1 MKKRIASIALSLAM
15 CLTLLP
21 TAAYAEDVSEG
32 GSFDSQ
38 SSTVNGA
45 ATVAGSNEAVDTTK
59 NTVVY
64 TGENETTTVKR
75 EVRDGNELDN
85 ALQDN
90 SITEIDIIA
99 DFTYNGSI
107 ATGDKKIVVNE
118 GVTLTIGGSK
128 TKITGKFENNGT
140 ITITSSYECIWTAQT
155 TGTGKIVADNQKWG
169 EYQTYVDYGCVPEEN
184 LENCQIN
191 IVKDVSIQP
200 TVSLPSDM
208 KVGYTITPT
217 VTNLIDGVEISK
229 VFQYKWKDGNSNQI
243 YDGAAKPT
251 LTKAGTLK
259 LNLAAKK
266 PYIMRSASGSY
277 GSIDAIGTV
286 QKLTLHTVYVDT
298 VNGSNSNIGN
308 TTTAPLK
315 TISKA
320 VDEVADGGTII
331 LLSDATSSVLSFDKN
346 VTITSVEGE
355 TYTVNA
361 TYTYIKDNVT
371 ATFESV
377 DAQNLTFYKWDNTS
391 HGSGNV
397 VFKNCTG
404 SGIQIADNVISNV
417 TLENSQLG
425 GRFGAQGTLTLKN
438 ATINGSFSTK
448 DFVAKGENIY
458 VPEDNRSKVSR
469 IEGTATIEKAVEIQL
484 SAPDA
489 TTPYQ
494 ERKLIETTAD
504 ASNFTVSS
512 PYQLKKQTEYNGT
525 YIYAFIPVTS
535 VTLAPETL
543 SIEEGKTA
551 ELTATISPANASDQQ
566 FSWDVKDTEIASVYG
581 YTSET
586 KTVTALKEG
595 QTQITVTVD
604 GQTASCTVTVTPRTI
619 SVESITLNKTQLS
632 LVKGATETLTATVLP
647 TTATDKAVTWESSD
661 TAVATVEN
669 GVVTAVAAGN
679 ATITAKAGEKTATCA
694 VTVTN
699 PSNSGS
705 SSGGGGSST
714 PRYAVTVPDKTENGS
729 LSVSSKNAKKGSDV
743 TVTATPDKG
752 YEVDDIVAKDAK
764 GNKLTLKDNGDG
776 TYTFTMPASKVTVT
790 AAFAEKKAE
799 PIVPEKL
806 FADVSAEEYYY
817 EAVKWASENGVTG
830 GIGENLFGANLPCT
844 RAQIVTFL
852 WRAAGSPEPKGMSG
866 FVDVSADAYYAKA
879 VAWAVEQ
886 GIVSGTSATTFS
898 PDAVCTRA
906 QSVAFLY
913 RAFGEKVNKAAGF
926 SDVSADAY
934 YADAVAWAVENGV
947 ASGIGGGLFAP
958 DQDCARGQIV
968 AFLYRAYQN
977 K

>member
-1 MKKRIASIALSLAM
+1 MLRM
-15 CLTLLP
+15 YP
-21 TAAYAEDVSEG
+21 RG
-32 GSFDSQ
+32 GAFDSQ
-38 SSTVNGA
+38 PSTVGGA
-45 ATVAGSNEAVDTTK
+45 A
-59 NTVVY
+59 VY
-64 TGENETTTVKR
+64 TNEDTVDDTSADKVN
-75 EVRDGNELDN
+75 VRTKDELKA
-85 ALQDN
+85 ALANNDVN
-90 SITEIDIIA
+90 IIYITDSFKYT
-99 DFTYNGSI
+99 DSI
-107 ATGDKKIVVNE
+107 ATGEKTLVVNE
-118 GVTLTIGGSK
+118 GVTLTIGGYK

-140 ITITSSYECIWTAQT
+140 ITITSSYECIWKAQT

-169 EYQTYVDYGCVPEEN
+169 EYQTYVDYGCVPDAM
-184 LENCQIN
+184 LEGSNCRIN

-208 KVGYTITPT
+208 KVGDTITPT
-217 VTNLIDGVEISK
+217 VTNLIDGVDISK
-229 VFQYKWKDGNSNQI
+229 VFTYKWKDRDSSQI
-243 YDGAAKPT
+243 YNGAAKPT
-251 LTKAGTLK
+251 LTEAGTLK

-266 PYIMRSASGSY
+266 PYIMLSATGSY
-277 GSIDAIGTV
+277 GSIDAEGTV
-286 QKLTLHTVYVDT
+286 KKLTLHTVYVDT

-315 TISKA
+315 TISEA
-320 VDEVADGGTII
+320 IDEVEDGGTII

-404 SGIQIADNVISNV
+404 SGIEIADNVISNV

-551 ELTATISPANASDQQ
+551 GLTATISPANASDQQ

-586 KTVTALKEG
+586 KTVTALKKG

-619 SVESITLNKTQLS
+619 SVESITLNKPQLS
-632 LVKGATETLTATVLP
+632 LVKGATEKLTATVLP

-729 LSVSSKNAKKGSDV
+729 LSVTPKNAKKGSDV

-790 AAFAEKKAE
+790 VAFAEKKAE

>member
-32 GSFDSQ
+32 GAFDSQ

-45 ATVAGSNEAVDTTK
+45 A
-59 NTVVY
+59 VY
-64 TGENETTTVKR
+64 TSEDTVDDTSADKVN
-75 EVRDGNELDN
+75 VRTKDELKA
-85 ALQDN
+85 ALANNDVN
-90 SITEIDIIA
+90 IIYITDSFKYT
-99 DFTYNGSI
+99 DSI
-107 ATGDKKIVVNE
+107 ATGEKTLVVNE
-118 GVTLTIGGSK
+118 GVTLETTASQISGTIV
-128 TKITGKFENNGT
+128 NNGT
-140 ITITSSYECIWTAQT
+140 IKITGSGQCIWTAQT

-169 EYQTYVDYGCVPEEN
+169 EYQTYVDYGCVPDAM
-184 LENCQIN
+184 LEGSNCRIN

-208 KVGYTITPT
+208 KVGDTITPT
-217 VTNLIDGVEISK
+217 FTNIVNGVDLENAFK
-229 VFQYKWKDGNSNQI
+229 FKWENNGNTVYN
-243 YDGAAKPT
+243 GAVSPT
-251 LTKAGTLK
+251 LTKKGTLK
-259 LNLAAKK
+259 LTVSVKK
-266 PYIMRSASGSY
+266 PYVMRSSSGSY
-277 GSIDAIGTV
+277 GISDVSGTV
-286 QKLTLHTVYVDT
+286 KEVLLDTVYV
-298 VNGSNSNIGN
+298 NANSGNNNNIGN
-308 TTTAPLK
+308 TKAAPMK
-315 TISKA
+315 TIGKA
-320 VDEVADGGTII
+320 IDKVNDGGTII
-331 LLSDATSSVLSFDKN
+331 LLSDYTSTALSFDKN
-346 VTITSVEGE
+346 VTIKSDDGGK
-355 TYTVNA
+355 YTVQVTREVA
-361 TYTYIKDNVT
+361 VKDDMTVTFDSVNVKDFNFT
-371 ATFESV
+371 KYYSSSV
-377 DAQNLTFYKWDNTS
+377 
-391 HGSGNV
+391 GSGNV

-404 SGIQIADNVISNV
+404 SGIEIADNVISNV

-551 ELTATISPANASDQQ
+551 ELTATISPANATTQQ
-566 FSWDVKDTEIASVYG
+566 HSWASENGKIAKAYG
-581 YTSET
+581 ET
-586 KTVTALKEG
+586 LNTAKVTAIGVGKTTITYTIGGKE
-595 QTQITVTVD
+595 
-604 GQTASCTVTVTPRTI
+604 ASCEVTVTPRTI
-619 SVESITLNKTQLS
+619 SVESITLNKPQLS

-647 TTATDKAVTWESSD
+647 TTATDKTVIWESSD
-661 TAVATVEN
+661 TAVATVKD
-669 GVVTAVAAGN
+669 GIVTAVAAGN

-705 SSGGGGSST
+705 SSGGGSST

-743 TVTATPDKG
+743 TITATPDKG

-830 GIGENLFGANLPCT
+830 GIGENLFGAKLPCT

-886 GIVSGTSATTFS
+886 GIVSGTSATTFN

>member
-21 TAAYAEDVSEG
+21 TAAYAEDVSG
-32 GSFDSQ
+32 GGAFDSQ
-38 SSTVNGA
+38 PSTVNGA
-45 ATVAGSNEAVDTTK
+45 A
-59 NTVVY
+59 VY
-64 TGENETTTVKR
+64 TNEDTVDDTSADKVN
-75 EVRDGNELDN
+75 VRTKDELKA
-85 ALQDN
+85 ALANNDVN
-90 SITEIDIIA
+90 IIYITDSFKYT
-99 DFTYNGSI
+99 DSVD
-107 ATGDKKIVVNE
+107 TGDKKIVVNK
-118 GVTLTIGGSK
+118 GVTLTIGGY
-128 TKITGKFENNGT
+128 TTEITGTFENNGT
-140 ITITSSYECIWTAQT
+140 ITITSGNKCIWKAQT
-155 TGTGKIVADNQKWG
+155 TGSGKIVADNQKWG
-169 EYQTYVDYGCVPEEN
+169 EYQTYVDYGCVPDAM
-184 LENCQIN
+184 LEGSNCRIN

-404 SGIQIADNVISNV
+404 SGIEIADNVISNV

-438 ATINGSFSTK
+438 ATINGSFSTVN
-448 DFVAKGENIY
+448 FVAEGKNTYVTEN
-458 VPEDNRSKVSR
+458 NRTRTSKIS
-469 IEGTATIEKAVEIQL
+469 GTANIASPVEIQL

-729 LSVSSKNAKKGSDV
+729 LSVSSKNAKRGSDV
-743 TVTATPDKG
+743 TITATPDKG

-776 TYTFTMPASKVTVT
+776 TYTFTMPASKVTIEAT
-790 AAFAEKKAE
+790 FTEKQADE
-799 PIVPEKL
+799 PVVPEKL

-830 GIGENLFGANLPCT
+830 GIGENLFGAKLPCT

-852 WRAAGSPEPKGMSG
+852 WRAAGSPEPKGVSG

-879 VAWAVEQ
+879 VAWAVEE

-958 DQDCARGQIV
+958 DQNCARGQIV

>member
-1 MKKRIASIALSLAM
+1 MYPR
-15 CLTLLP
+15 
-21 TAAYAEDVSEG
+21 G
-32 GSFDSQ
+32 GAFDSQ
-38 SSTVNGA
+38 PSTGNGA
-45 ATVAGSNEAVDTTK
+45 A
-59 NTVVY
+59 VY
-64 TGENETTTVKR
+64 TSEDTVDDTSADKVN
-75 EVRDGNELDN
+75 VRTKDELKA
-85 ALQDN
+85 ALANNDVN
-90 SITEIDIIA
+90 IIYITDSFKYT
-99 DFTYNGSI
+99 DSI
-107 ATGDKKIVVNE
+107 ATGEKTLVVNE
-118 GVTLTIGGSK
+118 GVTLETTASQISGTIV
-128 TKITGKFENNGT
+128 NNGT
-140 ITITSSYECIWTAQT
+140 IKITGSGQCIWTAQT

-169 EYQTYVDYGCVPEEN
+169 EYQTYVDYGCVPDAM
-184 LENCQIN
+184 LEGSNCRIN

-208 KVGYTITPT
+208 KVGDTITPT
-217 VTNLIDGVEISK
+217 FTNIVNGVDLENAFK
-229 VFQYKWKDGNSNQI
+229 FKWENNGNTVYN
-243 YDGAAKPT
+243 GAVSPT
-251 LTKAGTLK
+251 LTKKGTLK
-259 LNLAAKK
+259 LTVSVKK
-266 PYIMRSASGSY
+266 PYVMRSSSGSY
-277 GSIDAIGTV
+277 GISDVSGTV
-286 QKLTLHTVYVDT
+286 KEVLLDTVYV
-298 VNGSNSNIGN
+298 NANSGNNNNIGN
-308 TTTAPLK
+308 TKAAPMK
-315 TISKA
+315 TIGKA
-320 VDEVADGGTII
+320 IDKVNDGGTII
-331 LLSDATSSVLSFDKN
+331 LLSDYTSTALSFDKN
-346 VTITSVEGE
+346 VTIKSDDGGK
-355 TYTVNA
+355 YTVQVTREVA
-361 TYTYIKDNVT
+361 VKDDMTVTFDSVNVKDFNFT
-371 ATFESV
+371 KYYSSSV
-377 DAQNLTFYKWDNTS
+377 
-391 HGSGNV
+391 GSGNV

-404 SGIQIADNVISNV
+404 SGIEIADNVISNV

-551 ELTATISPANASDQQ
+551 ELTATISPANATTQQ
-566 FSWDVKDTEIASVYG
+566 HSWASENGKIAKAYG
-581 YTSET
+581 
-586 KTVTALKEG
+586 KTLNTAKVTAIGVGKTTITYTIGGKE
-595 QTQITVTVD
+595 
-604 GQTASCTVTVTPRTI
+604 ASCEVTVTPRTI
-619 SVESITLNKTQLS
+619 SVESITLNKPQLS

-647 TTATDKAVTWESSD
+647 TTATDKTVIWESSD
-661 TAVATVEN
+661 TAVATVKD
-669 GVVTAVAAGN
+669 GIVTAVAAGN

-705 SSGGGGSST
+705 SSGGGSST

-743 TVTATPDKG
+743 TITATPDKG

-830 GIGENLFGANLPCT
+830 GIGENLFGAKLPCT

-852 WRAAGSPEPKGMSG
+852 WRAAGSPEPKVLSS
-866 FVDVSADAYYAKA
+866 FADVPADAYYAKA
-879 VAWAVEQ
+879 VAWAVEN
-886 GIVSGTSATTFS
+886 GITEGTSDTAFAPGTI
-898 PDAVCTRA
+898 CTRA
-906 QSVAFLY
+906 QGAALLY
-913 RAFGEKVNKAAGF
+913 RAAGSPAVSGSAAF
-926 SDVSADAY
+926 TDVPADAY
-934 YADAVAWAVENGV
+934 YADAAAWAEQKGITD
-947 ASGIGGGLFAP
+947 GIGNGLFGPHNNCTRA
-958 DQDCARGQIV
+958 QIV
-968 AFLYRAYQN
+968 TFLYRAYQD

>member
-1 MKKRIASIALSLAM
+1 MLRM
-15 CLTLLP
+15 YP
-21 TAAYAEDVSEG
+21 RG
-32 GSFDSQ
+32 GAFDSQ
-38 SSTVNGA
+38 SSTGNGA
-45 ATVAGSNEAVDTTK
+45 A
-59 NTVVY
+59 VY
-64 TGENETTTVKR
+64 TSEDTVDDTSADKVN
-75 EVRDGNELDN
+75 VRTKDELKA
-85 ALQDN
+85 ALANNDVN
-90 SITEIDIIA
+90 IIYITDSFKYT
-99 DFTYNGSI
+99 DSI
-107 ATGDKKIVVNE
+107 ATGEKTLVVNE
-118 GVTLTIGGSK
+118 GVTLETTASQISGTIV
-128 TKITGKFENNGT
+128 NNGT
-140 ITITSSYECIWTAQT
+140 IKITGSGQCIWTAQT

-169 EYQTYVDYGCVPEEN
+169 EYQTYVDYGCVPDAM
-184 LENCQIN
+184 LEGSNCRIN

-208 KVGYTITPT
+208 KVGDTITPT
-217 VTNLIDGVEISK
+217 FTNIVNGVDLENAFK
-229 VFQYKWKDGNSNQI
+229 FKWENNGNTVYN
-243 YDGAAKPT
+243 GAVSPT
-251 LTKAGTLK
+251 LTKKGTLK
-259 LNLAAKK
+259 LTVSVKK
-266 PYIMRSASGSY
+266 PCVMRSSSGSY
-277 GSIDAIGTV
+277 GISDVSGTV
-286 QKLTLHTVYVDT
+286 KEVLLDTVYV
-298 VNGSNSNIGN
+298 NANSGNNNNIGN
-308 TTTAPLK
+308 TKAAPMK
-315 TISKA
+315 TIGKA
-320 VDEVADGGTII
+320 IDKVNDGGTII
-331 LLSDATSSVLSFDKN
+331 LLSDYTSTALSFDKN
-346 VTITSVEGE
+346 VTIKSDDGGK
-355 TYTVNA
+355 YTVQVTREVA
-361 TYTYIKDNVT
+361 VKDDMTVTFDSVNVKDFNFT
-371 ATFESV
+371 KYYSSSV
-377 DAQNLTFYKWDNTS
+377 
-391 HGSGNV
+391 GSGNV

-404 SGIQIADNVISNV
+404 SGIQIADNVIKDV

-438 ATINGSFSTK
+438 ATINGSFSTVN
-448 DFVAKGENIY
+448 FVAEGKNTYVTEN
-458 VPEDNRSKVSR
+458 NRTRTSKIS
-469 IEGTATIEKAVEIQL
+469 GTANIASPVEIQL

-551 ELTATISPANASDQQ
+551 GLTATISPANATTQQ
-566 FSWDVKDTEIASVYG
+566 HSWASENGKIAKAYG
-581 YTSET
+581 ET
-586 KTVTALKEG
+586 LNTAKVTAIGVGKTTITYTIGGKE
-595 QTQITVTVD
+595 
-604 GQTASCTVTVTPRTI
+604 ASCEVTVTPRTI
-619 SVESITLNKTQLS
+619 SVESITLNKPQLS

-647 TTATDKAVTWESSD
+647 TTATDKTVIWESSD
-661 TAVATVEN
+661 TAVATVKD
-669 GVVTAVAAGN
+669 GIVTAVAAGN

-729 LSVSSKNAKKGSDV
+729 LSVTPKNAKKGSDV

-799 PIVPEKL
+799 PIAPEKL

-879 VAWAVEQ
+879 VAWAVEE

-934 YADAVAWAVENGV
+934 YADAVAWAVKNGV

>member
-32 GSFDSQ
+32 GAFDSQ
-38 SSTVNGA
+38 PSTVNGA
-45 ATVAGSNEAVDTTK
+45 A
-59 NTVVY
+59 VY
-64 TGENETTTVKR
+64 TNEDTVDDTSADKVN
-75 EVRDGNELDN
+75 VRTKDELKS
-85 ALQDN
+85 ALANNDVN
-90 SITEIDIIA
+90 IIYITDSFKYT
-99 DFTYNGSI
+99 DSI
-107 ATGDKKIVVNE
+107 ATGEKTLVVNE
-118 GVTLTIGGSK
+118 GVTLETTASQISGTIV
-128 TKITGKFENNGT
+128 NNGT
-140 ITITSSYECIWTAQT
+140 IKITGSGQCIWTAQT

-184 LENCQIN
+184 LTNCRIN
-191 IVKDVSIQP
+191 IVKDIDKEP
-200 TVSLPSDM
+200 TVILPETM
-208 KVGYTITPT
+208 TVGDTITPT
-217 VTNLIDGVEISK
+217 VTNLIDGVDISK
-229 VFQYKWKDGNSNQI
+229 VFTYKWKDRDSSQI
-243 YDGAAKPT
+243 YNGAAKPT
-251 LTKAGTLK
+251 LTEAGTLK
-259 LNLAAKK
+259 LNLAAKA
-266 PYIMRSASGSY
+266 PYVMRFASGLY
-277 GSIDAIGTV
+277 GSLDATGTV
-286 QKLTLHTVYVDT
+286 QKLTLNTVYV
-298 VNGSNSNIGN
+298 NANSGNNNNIGN
-308 TTTAPLK
+308 TKAAPMK
-315 TISKA
+315 TIGKA
-320 VDEVADGGTII
+320 IDKVNDGGTII
-331 LLSDATSSVLSFDKN
+331 LLSDYTSTALSFDKN
-346 VTITSVEGE
+346 VTIKSDDGGK
-355 TYTVNA
+355 YTVNA

-404 SGIQIADNVISNV
+404 SSIEIADNVISNV

-425 GRFGAQGTLTLKN
+425 GRFGAQGILTLKN

-448 DFVAKGENIY
+448 DFVAKGKNIY

-469 IEGTATIEKAVEIQL
+469 IEGTATIANAVEIQL

-551 ELTATISPANASDQQ
+551 GLTATISPANATTQQ
-566 FSWDVKDTEIASVYG
+566 HSWASENGKIAKAYG
-581 YTSET
+581 ET
-586 KTVTALKEG
+586 LNTAKVTAIGVGKTTITYTIGGKE
-595 QTQITVTVD
+595 
-604 GQTASCTVTVTPRTI
+604 ASCEVTVTPRTI

-632 LVKGATETLTATVLP
+632 LVKGATETLAAIVLP
-647 TTATDKAVTWESSD
+647 TTATDKAVTWKSSD

-679 ATITAKAGEKTATCA
+679 ATITATAGGKTAICA

-743 TVTATPDKG
+743 TITATPDKG
-752 YEVDDIVAKDAK
+752 YEVGDIVAKDVN

-776 TYTFTMPASKVTVT
+776 TYTFTMPASKVTIEAT
-790 AAFAEKKAE
+790 FAEKQAE
-799 PIVPEKL
+799 PIVPEKF

-830 GIGENLFGANLPCT
+830 GIGENLFGAKLPCT

-866 FVDVSADAYYAKA
+866 FVDVFADAYYAKA

>member
-1 MKKRIASIALSLAM
+1 MYLR
-15 CLTLLP
+15 
-21 TAAYAEDVSEG
+21 G
-32 GSFDSQ
+32 GAFDSQ
-38 SSTVNGA
+38 PSTGNGA
-45 ATVAGSNEAVDTTK
+45 A
-59 NTVVY
+59 VY
-64 TGENETTTVKR
+64 TSEDTVDDTSADK
-75 EVRDGNELDN
+75 VNVSTKDELEA
-85 ALQDN
+85 ALANNDVN
-90 SITEIDIIA
+90 IIYITDSFKYT
-99 DFTYNGSI
+99 DSVD
-107 ATGDKKIVVNE
+107 TGDKKIVVNK
-118 GVTLTIGGSK
+118 GVTLTIGGY
-128 TKITGKFENNGT
+128 TTEITGTFENNGT
-140 ITITSSYECIWTAQT
+140 ITITSGNKCIWKAQT
-155 TGTGKIVADNQKWG
+155 TGSGKIVADNQKFG
-169 EYQTYVDYGCVPEEN
+169 EYQTYVDYGCVPDAM
-184 LENCQIN
+184 LEGSNCRIN

-266 PYIMRSASGSY
+266 PYIMRSASSSY

-404 SGIQIADNVISNV
+404 SGIEIADNVISNV

-551 ELTATISPANASDQQ
+551 ELTATISPANATTQQ
-566 FSWDVKDTEIASVYG
+566 HSWASENGKIAKAYG
-581 YTSET
+581 
-586 KTVTALKEG
+586 KTLNTAKVTAIGVGKTTITYTIGGKE
-595 QTQITVTVD
+595 
-604 GQTASCTVTVTPRTI
+604 ASCEVTVTPRTI
-619 SVESITLNKTQLS
+619 SVESITLNKPQLS

-647 TTATDKAVTWESSD
+647 TTATDKTVIWESSD
-661 TAVATVEN
+661 TAVATVKD
-669 GVVTAVAAGN
+669 GIVTAVAAGN

-729 LSVSSKNAKKGSDV
+729 LSVSSKNAKRGSDV

-790 AAFAEKKAE
+790 VAFAEKKAE

-830 GIGENLFGANLPCT
+830 GIGENLFGAKLPCT

-852 WRAAGSPEPKGMSG
+852 WRAAGSPEPKGVSG

-879 VAWAVEQ
+879 VAWAVEE

>member
-1 MKKRIASIALSLAM
+1 MLRM
-15 CLTLLP
+15 YP
-21 TAAYAEDVSEG
+21 RG
-32 GSFDSQ
+32 GAFDSQ
-38 SSTVNGA
+38 PSTVGGA
-45 ATVAGSNEAVDTTK
+45 A
-59 NTVVY
+59 VY
-64 TGENETTTVKR
+64 TNEDTVDDTSADKVN
-75 EVRDGNELDN
+75 VRTKDELKA
-85 ALQDN
+85 ALANNDVN
-90 SITEIDIIA
+90 IIYITDSFKYT
-99 DFTYNGSI
+99 DSI
-107 ATGDKKIVVNE
+107 ATGEKTLVVNE
-118 GVTLTIGGSK
+118 GVTLETTASQISGTIV
-128 TKITGKFENNGT
+128 NNGT
-140 ITITSSYECIWTAQT
+140 IKITGSGQCIWTAQT

-169 EYQTYVDYGCVPEEN
+169 EYQTYVDYGCVPDAM
-184 LENCQIN
+184 LEGSNCRIN

-208 KVGYTITPT
+208 KVGDTITPT
-217 VTNLIDGVEISK
+217 FTNIVNGVDLENAFK
-229 VFQYKWKDGNSNQI
+229 FKWENNGNTVYN
-243 YDGAAKPT
+243 GAVSPT
-251 LTKAGTLK
+251 LTKKGTLK
-259 LNLAAKK
+259 LTVSVKK
-266 PYIMRSASGSY
+266 PYVMRSSSGSY
-277 GSIDAIGTV
+277 GISDVSGTV
-286 QKLTLHTVYVDT
+286 KEVLLDTVYV
-298 VNGSNSNIGN
+298 NANSGNNNNIGN
-308 TTTAPLK
+308 TKAAPMK
-315 TISKA
+315 TIGKA
-320 VDEVADGGTII
+320 IDKVNDGGTII
-331 LLSDATSSVLSFDKN
+331 LLSDYTSTALSFDKN
-346 VTITSVEGE
+346 VTIKSDDGGK
-355 TYTVNA
+355 YTVQVTREVA
-361 TYTYIKDNVT
+361 VKDDMTVTFDSVNVKDFNFT
-371 ATFESV
+371 KYYSSSV
-377 DAQNLTFYKWDNTS
+377 
-391 HGSGNV
+391 GSGNV

-458 VPEDNRSKVSR
+458 VPEDNHSKVSR

-551 ELTATISPANASDQQ
+551 GLTATISPANATTQQ
-566 FSWDVKDTEIASVYG
+566 HSWASENGKIAKAYG
-581 YTSET
+581 ET
-586 KTVTALKEG
+586 LNTAKVTAIGVGKTTITYTIGGKE
-595 QTQITVTVD
+595 
-604 GQTASCTVTVTPRTI
+604 ASCEVTVTPRTI
-619 SVESITLNKTQLS
+619 SVESITLNKPQLS

-729 LSVSSKNAKKGSDV
+729 LSVTPKNAKKGSDV
-743 TVTATPDKG
+743 TITATPDKG

-799 PIVPEKL
+799 PIAPEKL

-879 VAWAVEQ
+879 VAWAVEE

-934 YADAVAWAVENGV
+934 YADAVAWAVKNGV

>member
-1 MKKRIASIALSLAM
+1 MYLR
-15 CLTLLP
+15 
-21 TAAYAEDVSEG
+21 G
-32 GSFDSQ
+32 GAFDSQ
-38 SSTVNGA
+38 SSTGNGA
-45 ATVAGSNEAVDTTK
+45 A
-59 NTVVY
+59 VY
-64 TGENETTTVKR
+64 TNEDTVDDTSADK
-75 EVRDGNELDN
+75 VNVSTKDELEA
-85 ALQDN
+85 ALANNDVN
-90 SITEIDIIA
+90 IIYITDSFKYT
-99 DFTYNGSI
+99 DSVD
-107 ATGDKKIVVNE
+107 TGDKKIVVNK
-118 GVTLTIGGSK
+118 GVTLTIGGY
-128 TKITGKFENNGT
+128 TTEITGTFENNGT
-140 ITITSSYECIWTAQT
+140 ITITSGNKCIWTAQT

-169 EYQTYVDYGCVPEEN
+169 EYQTYVDYGCVPDAM
-184 LENCQIN
+184 LEGSNCRIN
-191 IVKDVSIQP
+191 IVEGINKEP
-200 TVSLPSDM
+200 TVILPETM
-208 KVGYTITPT
+208 TVGETITPT

-229 VFQYKWKDGNSNQI
+229 VFTYKWTDGNSSRI
-243 YDGAAKPT
+243 YDGEAKPT

-259 LNLAAKK
+259 LSLAAKK

-277 GSIDAIGTV
+277 GSIDATGTV
-286 QKLTLHTVYVDT
+286 QKLTLHTVYV
-298 VNGSNSNIGN
+298 NANSGNNNNIGN
-308 TTTAPLK
+308 ATTAPLK

-320 VDEVADGGTII
+320 IDEVEDGGTII
-331 LLSDATSSVLSFDKN
+331 LLSDYTSTALSFDKN
-346 VTITSVEGE
+346 VTIKSDDGGK
-355 TYTVNA
+355 YTVNA

-404 SGIQIADNVISNV
+404 SGIEIADNVISNV

-425 GRFGAQGTLTLKN
+425 GRFGAQGTLTMKN
-438 ATINGSFSTK
+438 ATINGSFSTVN
-448 DFVAKGENIY
+448 FVAEGKNTY

-469 IEGTATIEKAVEIQL
+469 IEGTATIANAVEIQL

-504 ASNFTVSS
+504 ANNFTVSS

-551 ELTATISPANASDQQ
+551 GLTATISPANASDQQ
-566 FSWDVKDTEIASVYG
+566 FSWDVEDTEIASVYG

-586 KTVTALKEG
+586 KTVTALKKG

-619 SVESITLNKTQLS
+619 SVESITLNKPQLS

-647 TTATDKAVTWESSD
+647 TRATDKTVIWESSD
-661 TAVATVEN
+661 TAVATVKD
-669 GVVTAVAAGN
+669 GIVTAVAAGN

-705 SSGGGGSST
+705 SSGGGGGSST

-729 LSVSSKNAKKGSDV
+729 LSVTPKNAKKGSDV
-743 TVTATPDKG
+743 TITATPDKG

-776 TYTFTMPASKVTVT
+776 TYTFTMPASKVTIEAT
-790 AAFAEKKAE
+790 FAEKQADE
-799 PIVPEKL
+799 PVAPEKL
-806 FADVSAEEYYY
+806 FADVSADDYYY

-830 GIGENLFGANLPCT
+830 GIGENLFGAKLPCT

>member
-1 MKKRIASIALSLAM
+1 MLRM
-15 CLTLLP
+15 YP
-21 TAAYAEDVSEG
+21 RG
-32 GSFDSQ
+32 GAFDSQ

-45 ATVAGSNEAVDTTK
+45 A
-59 NTVVY
+59 VY
-64 TGENETTTVKR
+64 TNEDTVDDTSADKVNVRTKDELKAALANNDVNIIYITDSFKYTDSIDTGEKT
-75 EVRDGNELDN
+75 L
-85 ALQDN
+85 
-90 SITEIDIIA
+90 
-99 DFTYNGSI
+99 
-107 ATGDKKIVVNE
+107 VVNE
-118 GVTLTIGGSK
+118 DVTLETTASQISGTIV
-128 TKITGKFENNGT
+128 NNGT
-140 ITITSSYECIWTAQT
+140 IKITGSGQCIWTAQT

-169 EYQTYVDYGCVPEEN
+169 EYQTYVDYGCVPDAM
-184 LENCQIN
+184 LEGSNCRIN

-208 KVGYTITPT
+208 KVGDTITPT
-217 VTNLIDGVEISK
+217 FTNIVNGVDLENAFK
-229 VFQYKWKDGNSNQI
+229 FKWENNGNTVYN
-243 YDGAAKPT
+243 GAVSPT
-251 LTKAGTLK
+251 LTKKGTLK
-259 LNLAAKK
+259 LTVSVKK
-266 PYIMRSASGSY
+266 PYVMRSSSGSY
-277 GSIDAIGTV
+277 GISDVSGTV
-286 QKLTLHTVYVDT
+286 KEVLLDTVYV
-298 VNGSNSNIGN
+298 NANSGNNNNIGN
-308 TTTAPLK
+308 TKAAPMK
-315 TISKA
+315 TIGKA
-320 VDEVADGGTII
+320 IDKVNDGGTII
-331 LLSDATSSVLSFDKN
+331 LLSDYTSTALSFDKN
-346 VTITSVEGE
+346 VTIKSDDGGK
-355 TYTVNA
+355 YTVQVTREVA
-361 TYTYIKDNVT
+361 VKDDMTVTFDSVNVKDFNFT
-371 ATFESV
+371 KYYSSSV
-377 DAQNLTFYKWDNTS
+377 
-391 HGSGNV
+391 GSGNV

-404 SGIQIADNVISNV
+404 SGIQIADNVIKDV

-438 ATINGSFSTK
+438 ATINGSFSTVN
-448 DFVAKGENIY
+448 FVAKGKNIY

-469 IEGTATIEKAVEIQL
+469 IDETATIASPVKIQL

-504 ASNFTVSS
+504 ANNFTVSE

-535 VTLAPETL
+535 VTLTSETL

-551 ELTATISPANASDQQ
+551 ELTATILPKNASNQIPK
-566 FSWDVKDTEIASVYG
+566 WDVIGDVSGIVYVYG
-581 YTSET
+581 TTSNT
-586 KTVTALKEG
+586 TRTVKALKVG
-595 QTQITVTVD
+595 TTTITATVA

-619 SVESITLNKTQLS
+619 SVESIKLNKTELS

-729 LSVSSKNAKKGSDV
+729 LSVTPKNAKKGSDV
-743 TVTATPDKG
+743 TITATPDKG

-799 PIVPEKL
+799 PIAPEKL

-879 VAWAVEQ
+879 VAWAVEE
-886 GIVSGTSATTFS
+886 GIVSGTSATTFN